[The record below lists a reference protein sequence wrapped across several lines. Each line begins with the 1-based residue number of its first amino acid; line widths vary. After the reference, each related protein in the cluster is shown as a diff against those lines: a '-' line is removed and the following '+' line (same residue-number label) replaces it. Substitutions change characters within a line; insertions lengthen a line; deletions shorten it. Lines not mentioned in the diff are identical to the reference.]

1 MMYRVV
7 DMTGSA
13 GADPRQRTSQW
24 LPRVDASTGGVVDL
38 WRWLF
43 THGGTGSNVLASPE
57 LHSYSERSSADN
69 LRRAIEIMR
78 PSIKELSS
86 LFEVSRQTI
95 YNWLNGDEP
104 KAEQASRLRALAAVA
119 DILAVENIADRSKLL
134 KRAGGEG
141 AQSLWNV
148 VKEGGDVVEA
158 AKQLVQV
165 TQVERTRMRKLNER
179 FAHRQRRDD
188 GGELIP
194 RLDET
199 P

>member
-1 MMYRVV
+1 M
-7 DMTGSA
+7 G
-13 GADPRQRTSQW
+13 
-24 LPRVDASTGGVVDL
+24 
-38 WRWLF
+38 
-43 THGGTGSNVLASPE
+43 
-57 LHSYSERSSADN
+57 N
-69 LRRAIEIMR
+69 LRRAIEIMK
-78 PSIKELSS
+78 PSVKELSS

-95 YNWLNGDEP
+95 YNWLNGDDP

-134 KRAGGEG
+134 KRAGAEG
-141 AQSLWNV
+141 AQSLWSI

-165 TQVERTRMRKLNER
+165 AHMERARMRTLNER
-179 FAHRQRRDD
+179 FAHRRREDD